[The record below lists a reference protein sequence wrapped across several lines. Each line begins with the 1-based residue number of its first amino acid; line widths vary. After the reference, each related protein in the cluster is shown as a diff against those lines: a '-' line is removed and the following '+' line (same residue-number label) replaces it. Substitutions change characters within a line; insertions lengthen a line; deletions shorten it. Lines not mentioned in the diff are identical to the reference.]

1 MNIEDFD
8 YHLPEHLIA
17 QTPAQERED
26 ARLLCLT
33 SAGVTHNKFPFIK
46 QLLKPGDVLVLND
59 TRVLKARLRGHK
71 ATGGAVEVLLERPL
85 DEHLGLCQ
93 VRASKPLR
101 PDAILNIGA
110 EEVVVRGRD
119 GQFYE
124 LAFPRPLFEFLEQ
137 HGTVPLPPYITHQPD
152 GMDNER
158 YQTVFGARPGAVAAP
173 TAGLHFSQPLLDE
186 LAGQGIDIQFVTLH
200 VGAGTFQ
207 PVRGAIEDHV
217 MHKEWYALRAAVA
230 ERLNCARAAGQRVV
244 AVGTTAVRTLETVA
258 VRHSGELRGDQG
270 ETQLFIKPGFEFA
283 VVDALITNFH
293 LPKSTLMMLISAFAG
308 RERVL
313 SAYAEAVR
321 EQYRFFSYGDA
332 CWLER
337 HV

>member
-33 SAGVTHNKFPFIK
+33 SAGVTHNKFPFIR

-137 HGTVPLPPYITHQPD
+137 HGSVPLPPYIEHQPD
-152 GMDNER
+152 GMDSER
-158 YQTVFGARPGAVAAP
+158 YQTVFGTRPGAVAAP

-217 MHKEWYALRAAVA
+217 MHKEWYALNAAVA
-230 ERLNCARAAGQRVV
+230 ERINCARAAGQRVV

-258 VRHSGELRGDQG
+258 ARHGGNLQADQG

-332 CWLER
+332 CWLEK